1 MYNSNTIQFTNQL
14 YISISISIR
23 SQAVVALAEEMNI
36 YKELMYRVQTHQLVF
51 NKGFEVQT

>member
-23 SQAVVALAEEMNI
+23 SQAVVALAEEINI
-36 YKELMYRVQTHQLVF
+36 NKELMYRVQTHQL
-51 NKGFEVQT
+51 